1 MNPWKRRFLLETI
14 IFRCELFVLGRV
26 YRISEPTLPWLPV
39 WINMKSL
46 HRRLGSAVLQVV
58 MYGRIGDDPSFVD
71 WGVGHE
77 GRVEMGFCSWYFW
90 VEKSFFLMAW
100 EYIFFVLYRC
110 VYVFFLVWI
119 WYVILICI
127 FRCIYTRDQCMILFW
142 FVEYIE
148 LLSRLQETLGKLR
161 GGSPWKKAS
170 PLS

>member
-1 MNPWKRRFLLETI
+1 ML
-14 IFRCELFVLGRV
+14 CLFVLGRV

-39 WINMKSL
+39 WITNSP
-46 HRRLGSAVLQVV
+46 GDDSATGLKQVLQVV

-77 GRVEMGFCSWYFW
+77 GSWDGIFFFVHGFLGG
-90 VEKSFFLMAW
+90 EKFFFLNW
-100 EYIFFVLYRC
+100 WPGNIFFVLYRC

-127 FRCIYTRDQCMILFW
+127 FRCIYTRWCMILFW

-148 LLSRLQETLGKLR
+148 LLSRLSRLWANSEGISL
-161 GGSPWKKAS
+161 KKRFTS
-170 PLS
+170 QLI